1 MQRIDLRLMGEL
13 NLKYDNIDFLF
24 QSRVP
29 VEVWIVLLASLVVL
43 SAAVSFSSRLNK
55 RKRIVV
61 CSFLLLSYLL
71 VVLCNTVIFR
81 STGTNSRVELIP
93 FWSYMEVYKTG
104 RAFFLVESLL
114 NIALFIPIGV
124 LLSRISKIKKLY
136 IPILFGFTFS
146 LLIEITQYICKRGWF
161 ETDDIIHNTLG
172 CVIGF
177 GIIICF
183 AKRKHH
189 TLN

>member
-1 MQRIDLRLMGEL
+1 MGEL

-29 VEVWIVLLASLVVL
+29 AEVWIVLLASLVGL
-43 SAAVSFSSRLNK
+43 AVAVCFSSRLNK

-61 CSFLLLSYLL
+61 CSFLLLSYML

-81 STGTNSRVELIP
+81 STGANSRVELIP

-114 NIALFIPIGV
+114 NIVLFIPIGV
-124 LLSRISKIKKLY
+124 LLSRISKIRKLY
-136 IPILFGFTFS
+136 IPLLFGFTFS
-146 LLIEITQYICKRGWF
+146 LLIEITQYILKRGWF

-177 GIIICF
+177 VVMLGF
-183 AKRKHH
+183 MRKR
-189 TLN
+189 